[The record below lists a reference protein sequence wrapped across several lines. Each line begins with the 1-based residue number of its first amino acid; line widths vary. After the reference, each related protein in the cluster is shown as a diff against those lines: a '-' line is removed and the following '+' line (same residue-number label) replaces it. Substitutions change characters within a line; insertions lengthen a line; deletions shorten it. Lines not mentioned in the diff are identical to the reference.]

1 MLTKAY
7 AILPSVHSAGLGNQ
21 RDFITV
27 LVTNHSKNELLGDY
41 ARSVSGILLH
51 LADLRYSIPELSRR
65 DIIEVGMVQYG
76 TYQSQPQHTT
86 GSKSDY
92 RSPYGMRRTDSS
104 GSHSGP
110 PLSLAEIKRLE
121 RLGVL
126 PISHR
131 PSAIKTFD
139 SQT

>member
-1 MLTKAY
+1 VLTKAY

-27 LVTNHSKNELLGDY
+27 LVTNHSNNELLGEY
-41 ARSVSGILLH
+41 TRSVSGILLH
-51 LADLRYSIPELSRR
+51 LADLRYSVPEILRK

-76 TYQSQPQHTT
+76 TYHSQPRHTT
-86 GSKSDY
+86 GSKPDI

-110 PLSLAEIKRLE
+110 PLSLA
-121 RLGVL
+121 
-126 PISHR
+126 
-131 PSAIKTFD
+131 
-139 SQT
+139 